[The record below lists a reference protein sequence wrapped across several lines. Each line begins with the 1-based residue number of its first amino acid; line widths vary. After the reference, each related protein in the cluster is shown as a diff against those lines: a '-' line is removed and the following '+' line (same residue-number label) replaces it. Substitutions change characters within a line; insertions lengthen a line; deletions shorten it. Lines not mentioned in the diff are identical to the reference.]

1 MHMESNTNSDANTGG
16 EDSTEDNS
24 NKSSIKDDIDYYQ
37 RELIQARNAR
47 KAFDKDPS
55 NWTSDDHFAAN
66 IFKDIDDFNIKS
78 LDSHIKDNQNKLK
91 EALNSIKKETNASSS
106 IKKNPYYT
114 PQESLV
120 KSKSFISDETSNK

>member
-1 MHMESNTNSDANTGG
+1 MESNTNSETNRGG
-16 EDSTEDNS
+16 ESSTEDNS

-37 RELIQARNAR
+37 RELIQAKNAR

-66 IFKDIDDFNIKS
+66 IYKDIDDFDIKS

-91 EALNSIKKETNASSS
+91 EALNSIKKETNTSSS
-106 IKKNPYYT
+106 IKRNPDYT

-120 KSKSFISDETSNK
+120 KSKSFRSDESSNK